1 MPTKLFRNISYL
13 GLSQI
18 ANYLFPLI
26 TIPYIT
32 RVVGP
37 ENYGLIEF
45 ASVTM
50 VYFIGVVDYSFNT
63 TATRRLAGALQNQR
77 QLQLV
82 FSAVMRAKGWL
93 LLIAALVFGLLL
105 FLIPAFWDKSS
116 LLLMAFPVVLGWA
129 LYPTFLLRGVQQ
141 LGVVALAN
149 LVIKGA
155 AAALIF
161 IFLQS
166 PDQYY
171 LVPFFTGITQL
182 LVGLLALLYSL
193 KKVPGLRFLRVPP
206 RAVRFVF
213 WEGRFVF
220 LSLFM
225 ARVYGFGSI
234 FIGGILLSSE
244 SLGLLAAAAKLITVA
259 QSTVFQPLQGA
270 LFPHLSQYLKQDFA
284 AYRRLHRRSLLRL
297 LMITGLASGG
307 VFLLAPWLVEL
318 IFGAEYQPAVPL
330 LRIMAPMLLVG
341 SVAHMSLQQGLLLL
355 RQDRL
360 YLYIVAGAALLS
372 VALNFLLMPL
382 LGMTGGALSKMLVE
396 TLLAAGA
403 AVFFYLNLSA
413 HAAR

>member
-1 MPTKLFRNISYL
+1 LPTKLFRNISYL

-63 TATRRLAGALQNQR
+63 TATRRLAGALQNQT

-93 LLIAALVFGLLL
+93 LLVASLLFGLLL
-105 FLIPAFWDKSS
+105 LTIPAFRAKSF
-116 LLLMAFPVVLGWA
+116 LLAMAFPVVLGWA
-129 LYPTFLLRGVQQ
+129 LYPTFLLRGVQK
-141 LGVVALAN
+141 LGVVAVAN
-149 LVIKGA
+149 LIIKGA

-161 IFLQS
+161 AFLQE

-171 LVPFFTGITQL
+171 LVPFFTGLTQL
-182 LVGLLALLYSL
+182 LVGLWALIYSL
-193 KKVPGLRFLRVPP
+193 QKVPGLRFMRVPR

-225 ARVYGFGSI
+225 ARIYGFGSI
-234 FIGGILLSSE
+234 FIGGFLLSSE

-259 QSTVFQPLQGA
+259 QSTIFQPLQGA

-284 AYRRLHRRSLLRL
+284 TYRSLHRRSLVRL
-297 LMITGLASGG
+297 LMLTGLASLG

-318 IFGAEYQPAVPL
+318 IFGPAYRQAVPL

-355 RQDRL
+355 RQDRF
-360 YLYIVAGAALLS
+360 YLYIIAGAALLS
-372 VALNFLLMPL
+372 VALNFSLMPL
-382 LGMTGGALSKMLVE
+382 LGMTGGALSKLVVE
-396 TLLAAGA
+396 ALLAGGA
-403 AVFFYLNLSA
+403 ALFFYRNLPL
-413 HAAR
+413 HAPR